1 MHGQRYRP
9 SSLGLVNVIFHWI
22 VFMLCLIKDCVF
34 GSMFFDVKFTFALT
48 VGSFSN
54 NGFQ

>member
-1 MHGQRYRP
+1 MRSTTP
-9 SSLGLVNVIFHWI
+9 FSLGLVNVIFHWI